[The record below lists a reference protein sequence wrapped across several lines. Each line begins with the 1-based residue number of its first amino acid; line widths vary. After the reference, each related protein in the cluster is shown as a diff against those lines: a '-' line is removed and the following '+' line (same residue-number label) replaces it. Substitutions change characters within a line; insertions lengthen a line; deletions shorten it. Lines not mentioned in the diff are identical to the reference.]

1 MYISN
6 ACMYI
11 WAVPFY
17 AIYFGFVL
25 EDKYKLMLIYAFA
38 NVLYLIY
45 FVLLHITNNSD
56 IIFLGDSLQWLK
68 VDNATW
74 KSAIFSM
81 MVAALGVIVYKIYRF
96 GIASNELYQ
105 RRGNS
110 FVIGI
115 AGDSGAGKS
124 RLLEKIEHL
133 FGTGKDILFI
143 EGDGD
148 HRWARNDKNWEQF
161 TALDPQANYLYR
173 QPYSAS
179 KG

>member
-1 MYISN
+1 MLGLLFTVFLICISPMP
-6 ACMYI
+6 AWYI

-25 EDKYKLMLIYAFA
+25 EDKYKLMLIYTFA

-45 FVLLHITNNSD
+45 FVFLHITNNTD

-68 VDNATW
+68 VDNAAW

-81 MVAALGVIVYKIYRF
+81 MVATLGVIVYKIYRF

-115 AGDSGAGKS
+115 AGDSGSGKS
-124 RLLEKIEHL
+124 RLLEKIER
-133 FGTGKDILFI
+133 K
-143 EGDGD
+143 
-148 HRWARNDKNWEQF
+148 R
-161 TALDPQANYLYR
+161 
-173 QPYSAS
+173 
-179 KG
+179 